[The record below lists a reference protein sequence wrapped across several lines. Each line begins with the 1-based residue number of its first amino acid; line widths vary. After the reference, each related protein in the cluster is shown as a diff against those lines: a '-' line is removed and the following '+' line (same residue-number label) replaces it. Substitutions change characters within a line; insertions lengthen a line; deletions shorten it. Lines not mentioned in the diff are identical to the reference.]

1 MAAHTVSRG
10 LDLPIAGPPAQVIH
24 SARGVRNVAVL
35 PADLL
40 GFRPR
45 LAVQVGDTVSVGQ
58 VLYQDRTHDAL
69 RVVAPA
75 SGKVTHVHRGDRRLM
90 LSVVLAI
97 DESAERPSAAGSSA
111 FASWSRNVAGDRAAL
126 RALLQECGLWTALR
140 TRPFSHVPLPD
151 AEPQALFVT
160 AMDTQPLAPSV
171 DVIIAER
178 ADDFAAGLEALVA
191 LIDAPVHVCRHAGSN
206 AGDGVRGVRITDFSG
221 KHPAGTVGYHI
232 HMLSPVSREHS
243 VWHLSAQDVIRIG
256 HVVRTGTLDVSQIVA
271 LGGPLVREPRLLR
284 TQLGASVTELL
295 EGELTDGEGAVSAT
309 GVASATRR
317 ADAVRADV
325 RVLSGSVLTGTQVA
339 DTVIGYL
346 GRFHQ
351 QISVIP
357 EDPRSDFLGWVS
369 PFTSSFSHL
378 PVYISAWVRNGRRA
392 FDTRLH
398 GGQRAMVPIGAYERV
413 MPMDI
418 MPTHLLRA
426 ITIGDAAWAEQLGA
440 LELDEED
447 VALCSFVCPGKY
459 DYGPA
464 LRRVLDQIS
473 GEQ

>member
-1 MAAHTVSRG
+1 M
-10 LDLPIAGPPAQVIH
+10 QVIH
-24 SARGVRNVAVL
+24 AARAVRNVAVL
-35 PADLL
+35 PTDLL

-45 LAVQVGDTVSVGQ
+45 LAVQVGDTVVTGQ
-58 VLYQDRTHDAL
+58 VLYQDRTHEKL

-75 SGKVTHVHRGDRRLM
+75 SGKLTHVHRGDRRLV
-90 LSVVLAI
+90 LSVVIAV
-97 DESAERPSAAGSSA
+97 DESAEPSSSKNA
-111 FASWSRNVAGDRAAL
+111 TVFESWSNSVLRDRSAL
-126 RALLQECGLWTALR
+126 RALLQESGLWTAFR

-151 AEPQALFVT
+151 AQPHALFVT
-160 AMDTQPLAPSV
+160 AMDTQPLAPKV
-171 DVIIAER
+171 DVIIDER
-178 ADDFAAGLEALVA
+178 RDDFSVGLSALGALVDCP
-191 LIDAPVHVCRHAGSN
+191 IHVCRHTGST
-206 AGDGVRGVRITDFSG
+206 AGDGVRGVQISDFAG

-232 HMLSPVSREHS
+232 HMLAPASREHS
-243 VWHLSAQDVIRIG
+243 VWHLAAQDVIRIG
-256 HVVRTGTLDVSQIVA
+256 HLVRTGALDVSQVVA
-271 LGGPLVREPRLLR
+271 LGGPVVREPRLLR
-284 TQLGASVTELL
+284 TRLGACVPELIT
-295 EGELTDGEGAVSAT
+295 GELTVADG
-309 GVASATRR
+309 ASAANGATHPDPANGATHPTPAQGAIQR
-317 ADAVRADV
+317 DDI

-339 DTVIGYL
+339 DTVTGYL

-357 EDPRSDFLGWVS
+357 EEPRSEFLGWVN
-369 PFTSSFSHL
+369 PFTSSYSNL
-378 PVYISAWVRNGRRA
+378 PVYISSWVQNGRRA

-464 LRRVLDQIS
+464 LRRVLDQIAA
-473 GEQ
+473 EQ

>member
-1 MAAHTVSRG
+1 MIHAAR
-10 LDLPIAGPPAQVIH
+10 A
-24 SARGVRNVAVL
+24 VRNVAVL

-45 LAVQVGDTVSVGQ
+45 LAVQVGDTVAIGQ
-58 VLYQDRTHDAL
+58 VLYQDRTHEAL

-75 SGKVTHVHRGDRRLM
+75 SGKVTHVHRGDRRLI
-90 LSVVLAI
+90 LSVVIAI
-97 DESAERPSAAGSSA
+97 DESAERQNSSGSSP
-111 FASWSRNVAGDRAAL
+111 FPSWSASVGRDRVAL
-126 RALLQECGLWTALR
+126 RALLQESGLWTALR

-151 AEPQALFVT
+151 AEPHALFVT
-160 AMDTQPLAPSV
+160 AMDTQPLAPNV
-171 DVIIAER
+171 DVIINER
-178 ADDFAAGLEALVA
+178 VADFNAGLEALVA
-191 LIDAPVHVCRHAGSN
+191 LVDAPVHVCRHAGSS
-206 AGDGVRGVRITDFSG
+206 AGNGVQGVRLSDFAG

-243 VWHLSAQDVIRIG
+243 VWHLCAQDVIRIG
-256 HVVRTGTLDVSQIVA
+256 HLVRTGTLDVSQIVA

-284 TQLGASVTELL
+284 TRLGASVTELL
-295 EGELTDGEGAVSAT
+295 SGELMDGEGGGNGDAT
-309 GVASATRR
+309 
-317 ADAVRADV
+317 RADV
-325 RVLSGSVLTGTQVA
+325 RVLSGSVLTGTQVG
-339 DTVIGYL
+339 DTVTGYL
-346 GRFHQ
+346 GRYHQ

-357 EDPRSDFLGWVS
+357 EEQRSDFLGWVS

-378 PVYISAWVRNGRRA
+378 PIYISSWVRNGRRA

-464 LRRVLDQIS
+464 LRQVLDQIAA
-473 GEQ
+473 EQ